1 MNIDESPFDSGDTFQ
16 GLPVPAKPM
25 SVTEEAAH
33 ALNREEAEAEIKKLV
48 GESRDIV
55 AVIDTA
61 SRGVCH
67 DSMMVLKN
75 MRITVEKRA
84 KAGRDRAVQY
94 SKAVIQIE
102 KELIAMVEPEEKR
115 LAALRDAFDTI
126 KERERQ
132 AKVEAELKRQADIQ
146 ARIAELRGCQT
157 LSPTNGS
164 VLIAEHIADLEAIPV
179 DESFDEFRQSADDA
193 KTAALARLRA
203 LHAAAVAHE
212 AEQARIIAERAEL
225 AALRAAQEERDRQA
239 RAEQARKDA
248 DAQVERD
255 RLAAIA
261 QAERLE
267 NERIARESLRLERE
281 RIAAEEVEAIRLR
294 GIEQAKQV
302 EAARAHAQELRQAR
316 EALEAEVAANRARE
330 SERAAAIEAAAE
342 IERKKNAEEAAA
354 LVAQRAQFEAEQAEI
369 ARQQAEANKPKPSKA
384 QSKVP
389 SKLCA
394 DLESH
399 LYAIDAYVFSSDTF
413 ETDKARARLRY
424 FMGRWERDFAAKEKV
439 A

>member
-1 MNIDESPFDSGDTFQ
+1 
-16 GLPVPAKPM
+16 M
-25 SVTEEAAH
+25 SENKD
-33 ALNREEAEAEIKKLV
+33 LIL
-48 GESRDIV
+48 
-55 AVIDTA
+55 IDTA
-61 SRGVCH
+61 LQDFDKISAGFALLEKNFRGVLFDCEDPLSLAH
-67 DSMMVLKN
+67 
-75 MRITVEKRA
+75 A
-84 KAGRDRAVQY
+84 KAARSAIRDPRYEVERLRKGA
-94 SKAVIQIE
+94 KAPLLALGKKVDAEATRLTNALLELEEPIQAQI
-102 KELIAMVEPEEKR
+102 KEFEER
-115 LAALRDAFDTI
+115 Q
-126 KERERQ
+126 ERERL
-132 AKVEAELKRQADIQ
+132 AKAQAELERRTKIEDRIQ
-146 ARIAELRGCQT
+146 AIRNSVVAVANS
-157 LSPTNGS
+157 SPETILNA
-164 VLIAEHIADLEAIPV
+164 LNHIRSLDIETG
-179 DESFDEFRQSADDA
+179 FDEFQIQVSDA
-193 KTAALARLRA
+193 RTATLARLSE
-203 LHAAAVAHE
+203 LHTAAVERE
-212 AEQARIIAERAEL
+212 AEKVRIANERAEL

-316 EALEAEVAANRARE
+316 EALEAEAAANRARE

-399 LYAIDAYVFSSDTF
+399 LDAIDAYVFSSDTF